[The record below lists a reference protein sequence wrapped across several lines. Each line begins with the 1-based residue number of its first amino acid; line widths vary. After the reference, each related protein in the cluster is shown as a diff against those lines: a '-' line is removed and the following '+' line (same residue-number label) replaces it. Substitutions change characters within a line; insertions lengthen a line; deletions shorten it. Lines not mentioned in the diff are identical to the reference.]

1 MSGFFSK
8 VNNALGNVGNYLSS
22 LNIKGIGN
30 SISKGLNSVDKW
42 IGENKGTIGNIMS
55 TVGTLGQLIPGGK
68 VGDKIRS
75 FANTVSNVGSA
86 LGGRSL
92 IAPTVNQTGTNN
104 PANNGH
110 NILGTMRPANTPR
123 VTGPQTPQQFGTTP
137 TQAPVGLTANAVRA
151 RGGFGKII

>member
-30 SISKGLNSVDKW
+30 NISKGLNSVDKW

-55 TVGTLGQLIPGGK
+55 TVGTLGQLIPGK

-92 IAPTVNQTGTNN
+92 IAPTVNQTV
-104 PANNGH
+104 
-110 NILGTMRPANTPR
+110 L
-123 VTGPQTPQQFGTTP
+123 
-137 TQAPVGLTANAVRA
+137 
-151 RGGFGKII
+151 IIQLITDITF